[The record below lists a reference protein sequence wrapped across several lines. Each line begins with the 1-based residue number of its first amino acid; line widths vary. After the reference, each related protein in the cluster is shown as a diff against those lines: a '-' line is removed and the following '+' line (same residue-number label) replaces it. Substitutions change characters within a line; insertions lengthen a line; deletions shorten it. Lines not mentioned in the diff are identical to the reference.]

1 MNDVLAD
8 LSEGK
13 YKKILMTRDKE
24 GARGI
29 LEEKTLST
37 DGTAFKVTGN
47 KIVFKDVPIVS
58 PNKEVL
64 VKKMSFDIEEG
75 MHVMVTGPNGCGK
88 SSLSRIL
95 ADLWPAESGY
105 VMKPKTEDM
114 YYIPQRPYLPMG
126 TLRDQII
133 YPDSVEQMKA
143 KGYTD
148 EKLQEILEI
157 VRLAYIPGREGGYDS
172 QRVWFDVL
180 SGGEKQRTAFARLIY
195 HKPKFVILDECTSAV
210 SSDVE
215 GHLYTHLKSMNI
227 TMITVSHRDTLWG
240 YHDYMLKFV
249 SKNDDTTY
257 DFKFYDMKEALAE
270 LKAQQEASEKAQA
283 ESV

>member
-1 MNDVLAD
+1 MNDVLTD

-24 GARGI
+24 GSKGVK
-29 LEEKTLST
+29 EEKTFNT
-37 DGTAFKVTGN
+37 DGSAVKVVGT

-64 VKKMSFDIEEG
+64 VEKMSFDIEEG

-105 VMKPKTEDM
+105 VMKPKPEDM

-143 KGYTD
+143 KNWTD

-157 VRLAYIPGREGGYDS
+157 VRLAYIPGREGGFDA

-215 GHLYTHLKSMNI
+215 GHLYTHLKSI
-227 TMITVSHRDTLWG
+227 GVTMITVSHRNTLWG
-240 YHDYMLKFV
+240 YHDYMLQFV
-249 SKNDDTTY
+249 SKGSAY
-257 DFKFYDMKEALAE
+257 DFKFYDMKTALAE
-270 LKAQQEASEKAQA
+270 LRA
-283 ESV
+283 